1 MVFDVSRGADFFM
14 QAKKQASKVD
24 IIAASLCNAIGS
36 AGGFCAGSHEIIH
49 HQRLSG
55 QAYTFSASLPA
66 ILAVTG
72 IETLGLLAIE
82 YGKVQPK
89 LLENVATMFSHLQ
102 QVGPR
107 VCLSG
112 GEKGSPII
120 HLRLASRITPR
131 IEEEKIL
138 QEIVDTV
145 RVLDETS
152 KGMMLMSLKVHPR
165 WCSRGSS

>member
-1 MVFDVSRGADFFM
+1 M
-14 QAKKQASKVD
+14 D
-24 IIAASLCNAIGS
+24 IIAASLCNAIGA

-72 IETLGLLAIE
+72 IETLGLLSTDYEKAH
-82 YGKVQPK
+82 PK
-89 LLENVATMFSHLQ
+89 LLENVATMFLHLKQ
-102 QVGPR
+102 IGSR
-107 VCLSG
+107 VHLTG

-131 IEEEKIL
+131 VEEEKIL
-138 QEIVDTV
+138 QEVVDLVRFFMSRLLGECQLIV
-145 RVLDETS
+145 
-152 KGMMLMSLKVHPR
+152 KVYPR
-165 WCSRGSS
+165 WRSCGSSEVC